1 MAQQEPAVR
10 RPRGRFATIVTA
22 LAAGFAG
29 GLLAPLVLPRLERNI
44 RPATKSLFKTGI
56 ALYERGRE
64 RAAEIGELASDMMA
78 EARAE
83 YESER
88 PMANGEGEAVAAA
101 NEVVRLHNGHRQGG
115 RLTECLTCR
124 RPGSLIS
131 RPGGCG

>member
-1 MAQQEPAVR
+1 MAHQEPAPVR
-10 RPRGRFATIVTA
+10 RPRGRFGTLVTA
-22 LAAGFAG
+22 LVAGFAG

-83 YESER
+83 YEAEQQ
-88 PMANGEGEAVAAA
+88 PMPNGEGNAGAAK
-101 NEVVRLHNGHRQGG
+101 EVVRLHNGNGKEVG
-115 RLTECLTCR
+115 
-124 RPGSLIS
+124 P
-131 RPGGCG
+131 PN

>member
-1 MAQQEPAVR
+1 MAQQEPAVVG
-10 RPRGRFATIVTA
+10 RPRRFGTLVTA
-22 LAAGFAG
+22 LVAGFAG

-83 YESER
+83 YEVEQR
-88 PMANGEGEAVAAA
+88 MPNGEGDAVAA
-101 NEVVRLHNGHRQGG
+101 NEDVRLRNGHGKEVG
-115 RLTECLTCR
+115 A
-124 RPGSLIS
+124 PNA
-131 RPGGCG
+131 